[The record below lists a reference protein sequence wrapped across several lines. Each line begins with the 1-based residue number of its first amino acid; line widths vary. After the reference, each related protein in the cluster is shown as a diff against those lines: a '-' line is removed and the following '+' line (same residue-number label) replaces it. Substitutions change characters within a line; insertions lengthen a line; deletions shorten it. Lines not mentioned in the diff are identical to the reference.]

1 MFLGVAHYAQAG
13 DLAAAA
19 QSLAEAHRISLNAGD
34 PFGASNVIGHMPI
47 ILEIGGRLRE
57 SERLSRKNLEL
68 AAEPFWQGVPLAAYA
83 RFSLARVL
91 YERNELLEAR
101 DLLKQAIGQLEAWA
115 LKRPLVIASVIL
127 ARVQQGLGE
136 VALARESMARAVAI
150 VQKDNL
156 KQTYSQWAAYRA
168 RMHLAQGEIQAA
180 AQWAQEIEP
189 TIHGALLPSL
199 EFKHITLAQIYLAQ
213 QRVVEAR
220 QLLDR
225 LLPAA
230 QAAQRMGRALEIEI
244 LQALAAAAQGQ
255 QGQALTTLDR
265 TLAFAAPEG
274 YVRIFVDKGPQMAA
288 LLEATYHSN
297 IAPAFVAQLLGAF
310 PEPDKETR
318 RQGDKETGWASISP
332 VSQSPGLP
340 VSLSLIEPLT
350 ARELEVLRHIAD
362 GASNGAIAERLIVSL
377 GTVKKHVNN
386 IFGKLQ
392 VQSRT
397 QAIARAR
404 ELQLL

>member
-1 MFLGVAHYAQAG
+1 
-13 DLAAAA
+13 
-19 QSLAEAHRISLNAGD
+19 
-34 PFGASNVIGHMPI
+34 
-47 ILEIGGRLRE
+47 
-57 SERLSRKNLEL
+57 
-68 AAEPFWQGVPLAAYA
+68 
-83 RFSLARVL
+83 
-91 YERNELLEAR
+91 
-101 DLLKQAIGQLEAWA
+101 LEAWA
-115 LKRPLVIASVIL
+115 LKRPLVIASVVL

-150 VQKDNL
+150 IQKDNL
-156 KQTYSQWAAYRA
+156 KQTFSQWAAYRA

-189 TIHGALLPSL
+189 TIHGALLPSF

-213 QRVVEAR
+213 QRVVEAQ

-230 QAAQRMGRALEIEI
+230 QAARRMGRVLEIEI
-244 LQALAAAAQGQ
+244 LQAMAAAAQGQ
-255 QGQALTTLDR
+255 QAEALATLER
-265 TLAFAAPEG
+265 ALAFAASEG

-288 LLEATYHSN
+288 LLTQSAERR
-297 IAPAFVAQLLGAF
+297 AQNDSIRVYAERLRLAF
-310 PEPDKETR
+310 PAE
-318 RQGDKETGWASISP
+318 QGAEAPHAPPSP
-332 VSQSPGLP
+332 P
-340 VSLSLIEPLT
+340 VLRSTLERSNALVEPLT
-350 ARELEVLRHIAD
+350 ARELEVLRLIAN
-362 GASNGAIAERLIVSL
+362 GASNGTIAETLIVSL

-404 ELQLL
+404 DLQLL

>member
-1 MFLGVAHYAQAG
+1 MFLGVAYYAQAG

-34 PFGASNVIGHMPI
+34 PFGASNMIGHMPI

-136 VALARESMARAVAI
+136 VALARESMARAVATI
-150 VQKDNL
+150 QKDNL

-168 RMHLAQGEIQAA
+168 RMHLAQGELQAA

-213 QRVVEAR
+213 QRVVEAQ

-255 QGQALTTLDR
+255 PGQALTTLDR
-265 TLAFAAPEG
+265 TLAFAASEG
-274 YVRIFVDKGPQMAA
+274 YVRIFVDKGPQMAS
-288 LLEATYHSN
+288 LLEAAYHSN

-310 PEPDKETR
+310 PEADTVTR
-318 RQGDKETGWASISP
+318 WHGDKVTALSGHPLTLSP
-332 VSQSPGLP
+332 AHP
-340 VSLSLIEPLT
+340 VTRSLVEPLT